1 MTFLQRQRTISYKNW
16 NKSASIPCP
25 EQKGPEKRL
34 PDLPPTAGLENIPQ
48 SIRSKSVENKQNG
61 LLKRVGSIF
70 SLRKRPNI
78 DLQLVYSVYSQNPR
92 RPSYDA
98 DSPRSSRESEA
109 EIRCPS
115 GLGSAVSIISKRSLP
130 PSPFYPPNGSPYDP
144 MSSQPRLLKRAFS
157 SPNLLRSFSLKVKG
171 KNRGR
176 RGSEV
181 AGKSLPVPSAK
192 HYYPPRNGAAVGSH
206 LPESIISLILAYLPR
221 ADIASCATVSRIFSS
236 AARCVLYTQI
246 DTSSIDTTN
255 LEILIGVLSSRS
267 ELAELVLSFT
277 CPEWPPFFISATNQG
292 ARPIRQMDTRLTA
305 LFTLALERMY
315 NLTSLTLPSFD
326 MSFIAHHTSFGLKS
340 ISFLSSGMSEA
351 EMKGLFAWLDGQV
364 NISTLRFPNLFDI
377 ENTTG
382 PTRSKFRNDST
393 PHHQTASDR
402 AASLSPPRHDSNS
415 NYPSRSPSPSPTPSI
430 LTQNPTLFSSPTLL
444 PHLTTL
450 HATPTLVL
458 SLCSPLENSPIR
470 RRPLQSVFLNINS
483 TLYDGLRPA
492 SLMSAVSGISHLS
505 LRFSSTVDKR
515 SFEKVL
521 GAAGAALGSS
531 AEDNGDPFVVIEK
544 NGLQSITRSGL
555 CAVEVSFQTPG
566 APGRGE
572 VSVTSLLIKFYL
584 NVQFSCS

>member
-1 MTFLQRQRTISYKNW
+1 MTFLQRQRTTSYKYW
-16 NKSASIPCP
+16 NKSETLHTP

-34 PDLPPTAGLENIPQ
+34 PDLPPAAAGLENIPQ
-48 SIRSKSVENKQNG
+48 SIRSTKSVENKQNG

-78 DLQLVYSVYSQNPR
+78 DLQLVYNVYNQNPR
-92 RPSYDA
+92 RPSYDV
-98 DSPRSSRESEA
+98 DSLHSSPESEA

-157 SPNLLRSFSLKVKG
+157 SPNLLRSFSLRVKG

-181 AGKSLPVPSAK
+181 ALPAPSAK
-192 HYYPPRNGAAVGSH
+192 HYYPRRNAAAVGSH
-206 LPESIISLILAYLPR
+206 LPESIISLILAHLPP
-221 ADIASCATVSRIFSS
+221 ADIASCATVSRIFCS
-236 AARCVLYTQI
+236 AARSALYTQI
-246 DTSSIDTTN
+246 DTSSINTTN
-255 LEILIGVLSSRS
+255 LENLISVLSSRS
-267 ELAELVLSFT
+267 ELAELVMSFT

-292 ARPIRQMDTRLTA
+292 TRPIQQIDTRLTA
-305 LFTLALERMY
+305 MFTLALERMY

-326 MSFIAHHTSFGLKS
+326 MSFVAHHTSFGLKS

-351 EMKGLFAWLDGQV
+351 EMKGLLAWLDGQV

-382 PTRSKFRNDST
+382 PTRTNTRNDST
-393 PHHQTASDR
+393 PHHQVASDR
-402 AASLSPPRHDSNS
+402 APSLSPPRHGPNS
-415 NYPSRSPSPSPTPSI
+415 TYPSPSPSPTPSI

-450 HATPTLVL
+450 HATPSLVL
-458 SLCSPLENSPIR
+458 SLCSPLENSSIR
-470 RRPLQSVFLNINS
+470 RRPLQSVLLNINS

-492 SLMSAVSGISHLS
+492 SLMSAVSGISHLV

-515 SFEKVL
+515 SFEKVV

-555 CAVEVSFQTPG
+555 RTLEISFQTPG

-572 VSVTSLLIKFYL
+572 VRGTLLLI
-584 NVQFSCS
+584 NSIVMSCS